1 MKTID
6 KSFIGKRIAV
16 LRNAKKISA
25 RGMSLD
31 LGQSSEYINQIE
43 NGRSM
48 PSIEGLINICDYF
61 DITMSEFFD
70 ESIVYPIQYKELL
83 QELNKLDSIELEKV
97 IDIVKLISVNKK

>member
-16 LRNAKKISA
+16 LRNAKKNSA
-25 RGMSLD
+25 RVMSLD

-61 DITMSEFFD
+61 GITMSEFFD

-97 IDIVKLISVNKK
+97 IDIVKLISANKK

>member
-16 LRNAKKISA
+16 LRNANKNSA

-97 IDIVKLISVNKK
+97 IDIVKLISANKK

>member
-1 MKTID
+1 
-6 KSFIGKRIAV
+6 
-16 LRNAKKISA
+16 
-25 RGMSLD
+25 MSLD

-97 IDIVKLISVNKK
+97 IDIVKLISANKK

>member
-83 QELNKLDSIELEKV
+83 QELNKHDSIELEKV
-97 IDIVKLISVNKK
+97 IDIVKLISANKK

>member
-16 LRNAKKISA
+16 LRNAKKNSA

-48 PSIEGLINICDYF
+48 PSIERLINICDYF
-61 DITMSEFFD
+61 GITMSEFFD
-70 ESIVYPIQYKELL
+70 ENIVYPIQYRELL
-83 QELNKLDSIELEKV
+83 QELNKLDSLELEKV
-97 IDIVKLISVNKK
+97 IDIVKLISANKK